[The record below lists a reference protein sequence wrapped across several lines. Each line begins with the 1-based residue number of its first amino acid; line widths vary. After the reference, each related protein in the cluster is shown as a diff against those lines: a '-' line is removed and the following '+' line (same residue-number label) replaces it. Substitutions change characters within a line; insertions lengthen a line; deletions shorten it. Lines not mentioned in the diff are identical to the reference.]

1 MDSHPTKNQGFS
13 PQELPSANMV
23 VRRQLPPEIVA
34 ASSRGWPLFPV
45 RPRDKR
51 PLVKEWQ
58 SLATRDL
65 AKLEAFACRFS
76 GCNWGLVTG
85 TASGLLVVDIDG
97 AEGRASVAD
106 LERQGYRLPTTLTV
120 KTGREDGGI
129 HLYYRLPNGADIRN
143 DQGAKIGPDID
154 ARATGGFV
162 VCPPSVHVT
171 GRAYEWADPNVPI
184 ADAPTWLLE
193 KLAAPPMLRRDP
205 DRVIP
210 EGQRNRKLFSI
221 AGQLRRRG
229 LAAEAIETE
238 LLETNQRLCS
248 PPLEQDEVLRIA
260 TSIMKYEPRSH
271 PDSRQPLLEFIRAA
285 IDKNGLEFACRSKW
299 RSPLFTFVR
308 LLKGRSEF
316 FGMTSFE
323 AVERVEKE
331 LAELSPDDPWESL
344 FEMASDSRAEFI
356 FDWDQAHS
364 SANDD
369 ALARAWAEAQQ
380 SPVTPPRKISKPYCL
395 FLSLAAALQRAVG
408 MSSSIALPQVR
419 IGEMLGVEQTMVSRY
434 INFAERDGLLVRT
447 KPCTPHQL
455 AAEYV
460 LDLAKL
466 APANHLVPSP
476 TRAVELA
483 SHCESG
489 RSTSSG
495 SSGSTGKQVR
505 GPRSG
510 RKNGKKEIPTGGLGG
525 EISSG
530 KISPEALIEGQ
541 I

>member
-1 MDSHPTKNQGFS
+1 MASDPTKQHGT
-13 PQELPSANMV
+13 
-23 VRRQLPPEIVA
+23 LPPEIRSAA
-34 ASSRGWPLFPV
+34 ASGWRLLPV
-45 RPRDKR
+45 RARGKAPTLKNWR
-51 PLVKEWQ
+51 E
-58 SLATRDL
+58 LATTDL
-65 AKLEAFACRFS
+65 AQLVSWAVEFP
-76 GCNWGLVTG
+76 GCNWGVATG
-85 TASGLLVVDIDG
+85 AASDLLVIDVDG
-97 AEGRASVAD
+97 PEGRDSVAD
-106 LERQGYRLPTTLTV
+106 LERQGLILPRTLTV

-143 DQGAKIGPDID
+143 DQGAKIGPHID

-162 VCPPSVHVT
+162 VCPPSVHAT

-184 ADAPTWLLE
+184 ADAPPWLLE
-193 KLAAPPMLRRDP
+193 MLAAVPALRRDAI
-205 DRVIP
+205 RVIP
-210 EGQRNRKLFSI
+210 EGQRNRTLLSI
-221 AGQLRRRG
+221 AGGLRRRG
-229 LAAEAIETE
+229 LTAEAIKTE

-248 PPLEQDEVLRIA
+248 PPLEEDEVHRIA
-260 TSIMKYEPRSH
+260 TSIMKYAPQPK

-285 IDKNGLEFACRSKW
+285 IDKNALNFACRSKW
-299 RSPLFTFVR
+299 MSPLFTFVR
-308 LLKGRSEF
+308 LLKGRTELS
-316 FGMTSFE
+316 GMTSFE

-344 FEMASDSRAEFI
+344 FEMTSDPRAEFI
-356 FDWDQAHS
+356 VDWDQAHS
-364 SANDD
+364 STNED
-369 ALARAWAEAQQ
+369 ALARAWTEAQQ
-380 SPVTPPRKISKPYCL
+380 SPVTPPRKISKSYCL
-395 FLSLAAALQRAVG
+395 FLSLAAALQRTVG
-408 MSSSIALPQVR
+408 MNSSIALPQTR

-434 INFAERDGLLVRT
+434 IKIAERNGLLVRT
-447 KPCTPHQL
+447 KRCTPHQL

-466 APANHLVPSP
+466 ALPNHLVPSP
-476 TRAVELA
+476 TRGVELA

-505 GPRSG
+505 GPHSG

>member
-1 MDSHPTKNQGFS
+1 MDSRPTKNQGRF
-13 PQELPSANMV
+13 PQELTSSHLV
-23 VRRQLPPEIVA
+23 VRRQLPLEIVA

-45 RPRDKR
+45 QSRDKR
-51 PLVKEWQ
+51 PLVREWQ
-58 SLATRDL
+58 SRATCDL
-65 AKLEAFACRFS
+65 AQLEAYARRFP
-76 GCNWGLVTG
+76 GCNWGLLTG

-97 AEGRASVAD
+97 AEGYASVAD
-106 LERQGYRLPTTLTV
+106 LERQGLRLPRTLTV
-120 KTGREDGGI
+120 NTGREDGGY
-129 HLYYRLPNGADIRN
+129 HLYYRLPSRIDIRN
-143 DQGAKIGPDID
+143 DQCGKIGPHID
-154 ARATGGFV
+154 ARATGGFA
-162 VCPPSVHVT
+162 VCPPSVHAT
-171 GRAYEWADPNVPI
+171 GRVYEWADPNVPI
-184 ADAPTWLLE
+184 ADAPPWLLE
-193 KLAAPPMLRRDP
+193 MLAAPPMLRRDP
-205 DRVIP
+205 DGAIP

-229 LAAEAIETE
+229 LAAEAIQTE

-248 PPLEQDEVLRIA
+248 PPLELDEVLRIA
-260 TSIMKYEPRSH
+260 TSIMKYEPRSQ
-271 PDSRQPLLEFIRAA
+271 PDWRQPLLEFIRAA

-299 RSPLFTFVR
+299 RSPLFIFVR

-316 FGMTSFE
+316 SGMTSFE

-344 FEMASDSRAEFI
+344 FEMASDPRAEFI
-356 FDWDQAHS
+356 VDWDQAHS

-369 ALARAWAEAQQ
+369 ALARAWAEAQH

-395 FLSLAAALQRAVG
+395 FLSLAAALQRTVG
-408 MSSSIALPQVR
+408 MNSSIALPQVR
-419 IGEMLGVEQTMVSRY
+419 IGEMLGVEQTIVSRY
-434 INFAERDGLLVRT
+434 IKIAELEGLLVRT

-455 AAEYV
+455 AAEYI
-460 LDLAKL
+460 LDLGKL
-466 APANHLVPSP
+466 APANRLVPSP

-505 GPRSG
+505 RPRSG
-510 RKNGKKEIPTGGLGG
+510 RKKGKEEIPTGGPAC
-525 EISSG
+525 EISSV
-530 KISPEALIEGQ
+530 KIPSEAFVEGQ